1 MKPRLT
7 VLALVLAMGFF
18 TATAE
23 AQLEANIF
31 VVHAIN
37 GTDIGLEESL
47 TVGVK
52 GGPAGEE
59 LACLIGALNF
69 KDEPVGPVPF
79 DAGKYDI
86 EVRVGDCDGPLA
98 VSTTV
103 DLAVL
108 ENASI
113 VAHLTEEGIPV
124 LTKFVN
130 DVRMTGH
137 ESRISIRHTAA
148 APSVNVLLKKY
159 YRRNREWIR
168 DLSNGE
174 QGTVEVRNGNYKA
187 TVFASDFPYKKVA
200 GPIPVDLND
209 PNLFV
214 IVYAVGSLKNGTFDV
229 LPQVIDLS
237 HP

>member
-1 MKPRLT
+1 MNPRLT
-7 VLALVLAMGFF
+7 AFFLALGLGFF
-18 TATAE
+18 SANAE
-23 AQLEANIF
+23 AQLEANVY

-37 GTDIGLEESL
+37 GTDIGLDEAL

-59 LACLIGALNF
+59 LSCLIGALNF

-86 EVRVGDCDGPLA
+86 EVRVGGCDGPIA

-130 DVRMTGH
+130 DLRMTGSK
-137 ESRISIRHTAA
+137 SRVSIRHTAA
-148 APSVNVLLKKY
+148 APSVNVMLKKY
-159 YRRNREWIR
+159 YRRIRAWIR

-174 QGTVEVRNGNYKA
+174 QGTVEVPSGHYQT
-187 TVFASDFPYKKVA
+187 TVFAADFPYKKVA

-229 LPQVIDLS
+229 LPQIIVL
-237 HP
+237 P